1 MSGLDANRCLGG
13 IRAAV
18 PRPVRF
24 SGQVVRGKLLR
35 HCSKTHYA
43 VSKDRLPDSL
53 DHVNVT
59 LAAVQMSMTDDVGHN
74 VATAERLARAA
85 AADGAQVI
93 VIPELFEGLYFCVDQ
108 LPEHFSRAQPV
119 EGHPTV
125 AHFAALA
132 AELGVVLPVS
142 IYERAGQ
149 ATFNTVVIID
159 ADGSVLGWYRKSH
172 IPDGPGYTEKYYFN
186 PGDTGF
192 RVWPTRF
199 GNVGVAICWDQWF
212 PESARCM
219 ALQGADF
226 LLYPTAIGS
235 EPSIPS
241 WDSSGHWQ
249 RVMQGHAGANL
260 MPLVACNRFGFEQ
273 GRADRSITFYGSSF
287 IADSTGEKV
296 AEASRDAETVIA
308 ATFDLDELRAMRN
321 SWGVFRDRRP
331 ELYGSLLTLDG
342 VSRPTG

>member
-1 MSGLDANRCLGG
+1 
-13 IRAAV
+13 
-18 PRPVRF
+18 
-24 SGQVVRGKLLR
+24 
-35 HCSKTHYA
+35 
-43 VSKDRLPDSL
+43 
-53 DHVNVT
+53 
-59 LAAVQMSMTDDVGHN
+59 MTDDVDHN
-74 VATAERLARAA
+74 VATAERLVRGA

-108 LPEHFSRAQPV
+108 LPEHFARAQPV
-119 EGHPTV
+119 DGHPTV

-149 ATFNTVVIID
+149 ATFNTVVMID
-159 ADGSVLGWYRKSH
+159 ADGSVLGRYRKSH

-219 ALQGADF
+219 AVLGADF

-235 EPSIPS
+235 EPPS
-241 WDSSGHWQ
+241 PEWDSSGHWQ

-273 GRADRSITFYGSSF
+273 GQGDRAITFYGSSF
-287 IADSTGEKV
+287 IADATGEKV
-296 AEASRDAETVIA
+296 TEASRDSEAVVA
-308 ATFDLDELRAMRN
+308 AAFDLDELRAMRN
-321 SWGVFRDRRP
+321 SWGLFRDRRP
-331 ELYGSLLTLDG
+331 ELYGALLTLDG